1 MFYRSLYSEW
11 QVEVDSRGI
20 LKKDPGKKTGSPDMG
35 GGGGLEKKILIEIV
49 NFL

>member
-1 MFYRSLYSEW
+1 MFYRSLYSEG

-20 LKKDPGKKTGSPDMG
+20 LKEDPVEKIGSTDMG
-35 GGGGLEKKILIEIV
+35 GGGGLEKKILIEII